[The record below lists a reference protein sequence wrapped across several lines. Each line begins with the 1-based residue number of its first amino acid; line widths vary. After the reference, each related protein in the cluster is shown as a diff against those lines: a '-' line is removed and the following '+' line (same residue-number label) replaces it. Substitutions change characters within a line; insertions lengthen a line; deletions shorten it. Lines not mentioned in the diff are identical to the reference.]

1 MNEGL
6 LKFSDKK
13 VKRMKTFK
21 TLKNDFVANR
31 WQILIGLIALLI
43 VDILQLFIPRVI
55 KYVID
60 DLTLGI
66 ISPFGLL
73 LYGLEVLLL
82 ALGIGGF
89 RYIWRYFL
97 LGAARRIEKALRD
110 RLFIHLQ
117 TLSFS
122 YFSHTKVGD
131 LMAHATNDIEAVRM
145 AMSLGVVFLVDTVIL
160 GVLTIFFMIY
170 IHPKLTLFAILP
182 MPLITLITLLFSQA
196 IHHRFEIVQKT
207 FASLTERVREAIAG
221 IRVIKA
227 YVLEEREGKKLS
239 QLSQDYIQK
248 NLNVTKVWGM
258 FFPIILF
265 FSNLSMAIVLYLG
278 GKLTIFQSIST
289 GDFVAFM
296 SYLGLLAWPMMALG
310 WAINV
315 IQRGGA
321 SMDRLNRIFAEAP
334 EIFDS
339 SGVIPL
345 GPLKGSI
352 DIRGLTF
359 SPGNGGNPL
368 LRDIHLTVEVGER
381 MVVVGRTGSGKTIFC
396 NLVARILEPP
406 KGYLFFDGI
415 EIHEIPLGVLR
426 TSIGYVPQDTF
437 LFSDTIRENIA
448 FGKLDATD
456 NEIEEAA
463 RLAQIYDEITEFP
476 EGLNTVIG
484 EQGITLSGGQRQR
497 IAIARAILM
506 DPPIFILDDSLSSV
520 DIQTEERILEGLEK
534 FLKGKTSILITHRI
548 APLRR
553 ADRIIVLEQ
562 GKVAEM
568 GDHNT
573 LLSKGGIYTDLYWKG
588 RLEEE
593 LERNNTGIVE

>member
-1 MNEGL
+1 
-6 LKFSDKK
+6 
-13 VKRMKTFK
+13 MKSFK
-21 TLKNDFVANR
+21 TLKNDFIANR
-31 WQILIGLIALLI
+31 LQILIGLIALLI
-43 VDILQLFIPRVI
+43 VDVLQLFIPRVI

-66 ISPFGLL
+66 ISPSRLL
-73 LYGLEVLLL
+73 LYGLEVLIL
-82 ALGIGGF
+82 ALGIGSF

-97 LGAARRIEKALRD
+97 LGTARRIEKALRD

-117 TLSFS
+117 TLSPS

-131 LMAHATNDIEAVRM
+131 LMAHATNDIDAVRM
-145 AMSLGVVFLVDTVIL
+145 SLSLGVVFLMDTIIL
-160 GVLTIFFMIY
+160 GVLTIFFMIF

-182 MPLITLITLLFSQA
+182 MPLITLITLLFSRS
-196 IHHRFEIVQKT
+196 IHHRFEILQKT

-227 YVLEEREGKKLS
+227 YVLEERETEKLS
-239 QLSQDYIQK
+239 HLSQDYIQK

-258 FFPIILF
+258 FFPVILF

-315 IQRGGA
+315 IQRGSA
-321 SMDRLNRIFAEAP
+321 SMDRLNRIFEETP
-334 EIFDS
+334 EISDS
-339 SGVIPL
+339 SDVIRL
-345 GPLKGSI
+345 GPLKGRI
-352 DIRGLTF
+352 EMRGLTF

-368 LRDIHLTVEVGER
+368 LQDIHLTVEEGER
-381 MVVVGRTGSGKTIFC
+381 MVVVGRTGSGKTILC
-396 NLVARILEPP
+396 NLMARILEPRQ
-406 KGYLFFDGI
+406 GYLFFDGI
-415 EIHEIPLGVLR
+415 EIHEIPLEVLR
-426 TSIGYVPQDTF
+426 KSVGYVPQDTF
-437 LFSDTIRENIA
+437 LFLDTIRENIA

-456 NEIEEAA
+456 KEIEEAA
-463 RLAQIYDEITEFP
+463 RLAQIYDEIMEFP
-476 EGLNTVIG
+476 EGTNTVIG
-484 EQGITLSGGQRQR
+484 EKGITLSGGQRQR

-506 DPPIFILDDSLSSV
+506 NPPIFILDDALSSV

-534 FLKGKTSILITHRI
+534 FLQGKTSILITHRI

-562 GKVAEM
+562 GRVAEM

-573 LLSKGGIYTDLYWKG
+573 LLSKGGIYTDLYWQ
-588 RLEEE
+588 RQLEEE
-593 LERNNTGIVE
+593 LEKENSGTLE

>member
-1 MNEGL
+1 
-6 LKFSDKK
+6 
-13 VKRMKTFK
+13 MKSFK
-21 TLKNDFVANR
+21 TLKNDFIANR
-31 WQILIGLIALLI
+31 LQILIGLIALLI
-43 VDILQLFIPRVI
+43 VDVLQLFIPRVI

-66 ISPFGLL
+66 ISPSRLL
-73 LYGLEVLLL
+73 LYGLEVLIL
-82 ALGIGGF
+82 ALGIGSF

-97 LGAARRIEKALRD
+97 LGTARRIEKALRN

-117 TLSFS
+117 TLSPS

-131 LMAHATNDIEAVRM
+131 LMAHATNDIDAVRM
-145 AMSLGVVFLVDTVIL
+145 SLSLGVVFLMDTIIL
-160 GVLTIFFMIY
+160 GVLTIFFMIF

-182 MPLITLITLLFSQA
+182 MPLITLITLLFSRS
-196 IHHRFEIVQKT
+196 IHHRFEILQKT

-227 YVLEEREGKKLS
+227 YVLEERETEKLS
-239 QLSQDYIQK
+239 HLSQDYIQK

-278 GKLTIFQSIST
+278 GKLTIFQSISP

-315 IQRGGA
+315 IQRGSA
-321 SMDRLNRIFAEAP
+321 SMDRLNRIFEETP
-334 EIFDS
+334 EISDS
-339 SGVIPL
+339 SDVIRL
-345 GPLKGSI
+345 GPLKGRI
-352 DIRGLTF
+352 EMRGLTF

-368 LRDIHLTVEVGER
+368 LQDIHLTVEEGER
-381 MVVVGRTGSGKTIFC
+381 MVVVGRTGSGKTILC
-396 NLVARILEPP
+396 NLVARILEPRQ
-406 KGYLFFDGI
+406 GYLFFDGI
-415 EIHEIPLGVLR
+415 EIHEIPLEVLR
-426 TSIGYVPQDTF
+426 KSVGYVPQDTF
-437 LFSDTIRENIA
+437 LFLDTIRENIA

-456 NEIEEAA
+456 KEIEEAA
-463 RLAQIYDEITEFP
+463 RLAQIYDEIMEFP
-476 EGLNTVIG
+476 GGTNTVIG
-484 EQGITLSGGQRQR
+484 EKGITLSGGQRQR

-506 DPPIFILDDSLSSV
+506 NPPIFILDDALSSV

-534 FLKGKTSILITHRI
+534 FLQGKTSILITHRI

-562 GKVAEM
+562 GRVAEM

-573 LLSKGGIYTDLYWKG
+573 LLSKGGIYTDLYWQ
-588 RLEEE
+588 RQLEEE
-593 LERNNTGIVE
+593 LEKENSGTLE

>member
-1 MNEGL
+1 VIRRQKG
-6 LKFSDKK
+6 
-13 VKRMKTFK
+13 MKAFK
-21 TLKNDFVANR
+21 ILKNDFRANR
-31 WQILIGLIALLI
+31 PQILIGLIALLI
-43 VDILQLFIPRVI
+43 VDVLQLFIPRVI
-55 KYVID
+55 KYAID
-60 DLTLGI
+60 GLTSGN
-66 ISPFGLL
+66 ISPSRLF
-73 LYGLEVLLL
+73 LYGLEVLIL

-89 RYIWRYFL
+89 RYVWRYFL

-117 TLSFS
+117 TLSSS

-145 AMSLGVVFLVDTVIL
+145 AMSMGVVFLVDTIIL

-170 IHPKLTLFAILP
+170 ISSKLTLFAILP
-182 MPLITLITLLFSQA
+182 MPLITLITLRFGRT
-196 IHHRFEIVQKT
+196 IHHRFEILQKT
-207 FASLTERVREAIAG
+207 FASLTERVRETIAG
-221 IRVIKA
+221 IRLIKA
-227 YVLEEREGKKLS
+227 YALEERERIKLS

-265 FSNLSMAIVLYLG
+265 FSNLSMAIVLYVG

-321 SMDRLNRIFAEAP
+321 SMDRLNRIFAETP

-339 SGVIPL
+339 PGVNPS
-345 GPLKGSI
+345 GPLKGRI

-359 SPGNGGNPL
+359 SAGNGGNPL
-368 LRDIHLTVEVGER
+368 LRDIHLTVEKGER

-406 KGYLFFDGI
+406 RGYLFFDGI
-415 EIHEIPLGVLR
+415 EIHEIPLVTLR
-426 TSIGYVPQDTF
+426 RSIGYVPQDTF

-448 FGKLDATD
+448 FGRVDAND
-456 NEIEEAA
+456 DEIKEAA
-463 RLAQIYDEITEFP
+463 RLAQIYDEIMRFP
-476 EGLNTVIG
+476 EGMKTVIG
-484 EQGITLSGGQRQR
+484 EKGVTLSGGQRQR

-506 DPPIFILDDSLSSV
+506 DPPIFILDDALSSV

-553 ADRIIVLEQ
+553 ADRIVVLEQ
-562 GKVAEM
+562 GRVAEM
-568 GDHNT
+568 GDHST
-573 LLSKGGIYTDLYWKG
+573 LFSKGGIYADLYWQ
-588 RLEEE
+588 RQLEEE
-593 LERNNTGIVE
+593 LERNNRE

>member
-1 MNEGL
+1 
-6 LKFSDKK
+6 
-13 VKRMKTFK
+13 MKSFK
-21 TLKNDFVANR
+21 TLKNDFIANR
-31 WQILIGLIALLI
+31 LQILIGLIALLI
-43 VDILQLFIPRVI
+43 VDVLQLFIPRVI

-66 ISPFGLL
+66 ISPSRLL
-73 LYGLEVLLL
+73 LYGLEVLIL
-82 ALGIGGF
+82 ALGIGSF

-97 LGAARRIEKALRD
+97 LGTARRIEKALRD

-117 TLSFS
+117 TLSPS

-131 LMAHATNDIEAVRM
+131 LMAHATNDIDAVRM
-145 AMSLGVVFLVDTVIL
+145 SLSLGVVFLMDTIIL
-160 GVLTIFFMIY
+160 GVLTIFFMIF

-182 MPLITLITLLFSQA
+182 MPLITLITLLFSRS
-196 IHHRFEIVQKT
+196 IHHRFEILQKT
-207 FASLTERVREAIAG
+207 FASLTERVREGIAG

-227 YVLEEREGKKLS
+227 YVLEERETEKLS
-239 QLSQDYIQK
+239 HLSQDYIQK
-248 NLNVTKVWGM
+248 NLNVTKVWGI
-258 FFPIILF
+258 FFPVILF

-315 IQRGGA
+315 IQRGSA
-321 SMDRLNRIFAEAP
+321 SMDRLNRIFEETP
-334 EIFDS
+334 EISDS
-339 SGVIPL
+339 SDVIRL
-345 GPLKGSI
+345 GPLKGRI
-352 DIRGLTF
+352 EMRGLTF

-368 LRDIHLTVEVGER
+368 LQDIHLTVEEGER
-381 MVVVGRTGSGKTIFC
+381 MVVVGRTGSGKTILC
-396 NLVARILEPP
+396 NLVARILEPRQ
-406 KGYLFFDGI
+406 GYLFFDGI
-415 EIHEIPLGVLR
+415 EIHEIPLEVLR
-426 TSIGYVPQDTF
+426 KSVGYVPQDTF
-437 LFSDTIRENIA
+437 LFLDTIRENIA

-456 NEIEEAA
+456 KEIEEAA
-463 RLAQIYDEITEFP
+463 RLAQINDEIMEFP
-476 EGLNTVIG
+476 EGTNTVIG
-484 EQGITLSGGQRQR
+484 EKGITLSGGQRQR

-506 DPPIFILDDSLSSV
+506 NPPIFILDDALSSV

-534 FLKGKTSILITHRI
+534 FLQGKTSILITHRI

-562 GKVAEM
+562 GRVAEM

-573 LLSKGGIYTDLYWKG
+573 LLSKGGIYTDLYWQ
-588 RLEEE
+588 RQLEEE
-593 LERNNTGIVE
+593 LEKENSGTLE

>member
-1 MNEGL
+1 
-6 LKFSDKK
+6 
-13 VKRMKTFK
+13 MKSFK
-21 TLKNDFVANR
+21 TLKNDFIANR
-31 WQILIGLIALLI
+31 LQILIGLIALLI
-43 VDILQLFIPRVI
+43 VDVLQLFIPRVI

-66 ISPFGLL
+66 ISPSRLL
-73 LYGLEVLLL
+73 LYGLEVLIL
-82 ALGIGGF
+82 ALGIGSF

-97 LGAARRIEKALRD
+97 LGAARRIEKALRN

-117 TLSFS
+117 TLSSS

-131 LMAHATNDIEAVRM
+131 LMAHATNDIDAVRM
-145 AMSLGVVFLVDTVIL
+145 SLSLGVVFLMDTIIL
-160 GVLTIFFMIY
+160 GVLTIFFMIF

-182 MPLITLITLLFSQA
+182 MPLITLITLLFSRS
-196 IHHRFEIVQKT
+196 IHHRFEILQKT

-227 YVLEEREGKKLS
+227 YVLEERETEKLS
-239 QLSQDYIQK
+239 HLSQDYIQK

-258 FFPIILF
+258 FFPVILF

-315 IQRGGA
+315 IQRGSA
-321 SMDRLNRIFAEAP
+321 SMDRLNRIFEETP
-334 EIFDS
+334 EISDS
-339 SGVIPL
+339 SDVIRL
-345 GPLKGSI
+345 GPLKGRI
-352 DIRGLTF
+352 EMRGLTF

-368 LRDIHLTVEVGER
+368 LQDIHLTVEEGER
-381 MVVVGRTGSGKTIFC
+381 MVVVGRTGSGKTILC
-396 NLVARILEPP
+396 NLVARILEPRQ
-406 KGYLFFDGI
+406 GYLFFDGI
-415 EIHEIPLGVLR
+415 EIHEIPLEVLR
-426 TSIGYVPQDTF
+426 KSVGYVPQDTF
-437 LFSDTIRENIA
+437 LFLDTIRENIA

-456 NEIEEAA
+456 KEIEEAA
-463 RLAQIYDEITEFP
+463 RLAQIYDEIMEFP
-476 EGLNTVIG
+476 EGTNTVIG
-484 EQGITLSGGQRQR
+484 EKGITLSGGQRQR

-506 DPPIFILDDSLSSV
+506 NPPIFILDDALSSV

-534 FLKGKTSILITHRI
+534 FLQGKTSILITHRI

-562 GKVAEM
+562 GRVAEM

-573 LLSKGGIYTDLYWKG
+573 LLSKGGIYTDLYWQ
-588 RLEEE
+588 RQLEEE
-593 LERNNTGIVE
+593 LEKENSGTLE